1 MTSKIEGDNK
11 TAIFLNI
18 SEIASFIGQN
28 KWDYITPFERLW
40 KKYDKNYKLCLDE
53 YNNIINNRKAELILV
68 ENEKR
73 ILDEELNNKKI
84 TKRQYN
90 KLLKEID
97 LKAKKLTDEIDN
109 IVTKV
114 ESISLT
120 QTEKIEKDL
129 GKDIIKTIASSSKET
144 QDKRKITNEAID
156 KLEKQGKIKK
166 EQKEELL
173 KQTESLINK
182 THGTLKEDSAIKIF
196 ERENNVTLDTSQKYY
211 KYKVTTIGNYT
222 WFIGGKM
229 DGIYVDENDTDK
241 NYVVE
246 VKNRTKGFFS
256 SLRDYEK
263 TQIQLYLLLTGFRQ
277 AKLVEKY
284 HSKIRTTDIEIEQKY
299 IDDILDFL
307 LIFIKKTITFWG
319 NTSLKMEYLDMTE
332 NEKRKFLN
340 KLYLDDIEKL
350 REHKNEIRI
359 IENQADDDCLLSDLD
374 EF

>member
-1 MTSKIEGDNK
+1 MTSIDNK

-40 KKYDKNYKLCLDE
+40 KKYDKEYKLCLDE
-53 YNNIINNRKAELILV
+53 YNNMINNKKAELILI

-73 ILDEELNNKKI
+73 ILEEELNNKQI

-97 LKAKKLTDEIDN
+97 TKSKKVTDEIDN

-144 QDKRKITNEAID
+144 QDKRKITNEAIN

-166 EQKEELL
+166 EQKDELL

-196 ERENNVTLDTSQKYY
+196 EKENNVTLDISQKYY
-211 KYKVTTIGNYT
+211 KYKITTVGNCT

-229 DGIYVDENDTDK
+229 DGIYTDENEPNN

-246 VKNRTKGFFS
+246 IKNRTKGFFS

-263 TQIQLYLLLTGFRQ
+263 TQIQLYLLLTGFKQ

-284 HSKIRTTDIEIEQKY
+284 NSKIRTTDIEIEQKY
-299 IDDILDFL
+299 IDDVLDFL
-307 LIFIKKTITFWG
+307 LIFIKQMIKFWE
-319 NTSLKMEYLDMTE
+319 NTSLKMDYLGMTE
-332 NEKRKFLN
+332 NEKKKFLN

-359 IENQADDDCLLSDLD
+359 IENQAEDDCLLSDLD